1 MKENVMSSFV
11 MPILVLTVICLV
23 VSSALAFMNNATK
36 PVIAEAAASRTEVA
50 MISKIPEATGFEL
63 IDTKS
68 YDGLPATIRAV
79 YRTTNDVGYVI
90 IAAANGFS
98 GDITIMCAFEPGGDI
113 ISVST
118 LSHTETKGIG
128 TIIEQPSFL
137 DTFKGKDSG
146 LEGVDTVTGA
156 TISTRAFIR
165 AINDMLAAFE
175 IIGR

>member
-1 MKENVMSSFV
+1 
-11 MPILVLTVICLV
+11 MPILVLTVICLII
-23 VSSALAFMNNATK
+23 SSALALMNNATE
-36 PVIAEAAASRTEVA
+36 PVIAEAAALRTEEA
-50 MISKIPEATGFEL
+50 MISNIPDATGFEL
-63 IDTKS
+63 IDIDS

-79 YRTTNDVGYVI
+79 YRTSNDVGYI
-90 IAAANGFS
+90 FIAAAGGFS
-98 GDITIMCAFEPGGDI
+98 GDITIMCAIDPDGNI

-128 TIIEQPSFL
+128 TVIEQPSFL

-156 TISTRAFIR
+156 TISTRPFIR
-165 AINDMLAAFE
+165 AVRDMLEAFE